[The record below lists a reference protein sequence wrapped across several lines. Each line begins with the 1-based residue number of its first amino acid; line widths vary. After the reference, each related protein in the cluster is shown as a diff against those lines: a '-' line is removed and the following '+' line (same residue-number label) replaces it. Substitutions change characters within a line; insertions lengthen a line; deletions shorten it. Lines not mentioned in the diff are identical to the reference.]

1 MILAGKDNRMQEWK
15 RSVQNVVSYIDERI
29 RHADFA
35 LLSLSEMAKRFS
47 YSPFYL
53 SRVFSS
59 ASGMQLRHYVQGRAL
74 AFAAIE
80 IRDTRDSILSVAL
93 RYGFQS
99 HEAFTEPSKRR
110 MD

>member
-35 LLSLSEMAKRFS
+35 HLSLSEMAKYFS

-53 SRVFSS
+53 LRIFSS
-59 ASGMQLRHYVQGRAL
+59 ASGMQPRHYVQGRAL

>member
-1 MILAGKDNRMQEWK
+1 MQEWK

-29 RHADFA
+29 RRADFA
-35 LLSLSEMAKRFS
+35 HLSLSEMAKRFS